1 MNGEDVIQSLN
12 DNKPIITPKAEGS
25 TNNEWKE
32 ERRIPMRL
40 TAKPCLPPHCIAEFP
55 KVSEHDVL
63 RKSHAERT
71 VCTVNRQSDHSVTSP
86 AF

>member
-12 DNKPIITPKAEGS
+12 DSKPIITLKGEGS

-55 KVSEHDVL
+55 KVSGPDVL
-63 RKSHAERT
+63 RKSHAERIR
-71 VCTVNRQSDHSVTSP
+71 TVNRQSDRSGTSP